1 MHNGIHIIKASAG
14 SGKTY
19 TLAKDYIKLLIA
31 QESPQ
36 LLRGG
41 RERLKLLRGGD
52 NHEHILAITFT
63 NAATSEMKQRIVEQ
77 LFLLGQGDGSRC
89 NYCDDFKRE
98 FEYGSFGEVQSAAR
112 RALSGILFNYNSFSV
127 STIDSFF
134 QTILRTF
141 ARELDCD
148 YNYEIQLDTRYA
160 LAVAVH
166 NMLAKLGS
174 GSQLDSWVEEFIKS
188 SISERNG
195 SGNIYG
201 AGTAADLIKFAET
214 LSSEQYSSQS
224 AGIRQ
229 YLQNKSGGR
238 MMITLFRKRL
248 IALRNA
254 AASSWMDS
262 VKSAIDELHCIP
274 GADDKMSK
282 SKALRKLLDADSNL
296 LPGRVE
302 DYEAKLF
309 GKEFWDKFSCE
320 ASKYYNK
327 GANPM
332 TIAAVDSRV
341 MPKMQEAMAA
351 RLRHK
356 ALAELLSA
364 LWNLGLLG
372 AIDEE
377 LEAYRKDNNLI
388 LMSDTSS
395 MVSKVIDSGVPFM
408 YEHVGTWIN
417 NYMIDEFQD
426 TSRQQYEN
434 FRPLLDD
441 SIGNGHNSLIIGDEK
456 QCIYRFRN
464 SDPELLLHQLEND
477 FSGSHSRQSLDTNFR
492 SRANVV
498 NFNNRF
504 FKDLIARYAASDA
517 TKNFATLQDTYSSI
531 EQKVSPQNAKKHAGY
546 VEVNVMHKVKGS
558 SATPEQYVLQ
568 RVPELI
574 VELRQRG
581 YRLHD
586 IGILVSRRKEGN
598 QVVEAILDYNDR
610 HKNDDGF
617 APIQIMSAESLLLLN
632 SPQVR
637 LIVSVLRFLD
647 STHLSGA
654 AATGNDDS
662 DGIRA
667 AYVRR
672 MLSNQRLYSVIHD
685 FECGVARLRAA
696 GGNMQE
702 VNGDT
707 TPDYGSLLAE
717 SFAADARQTG
727 TPDEKARQYAAKMA
741 RLLPD
746 GNTEPMSIT
755 TIVERIIKEYVL
767 ADGDGRLKE
776 QQVGTTFLLAFQNLV
791 ADFATRSTSGTVREF
806 LQFWDENK
814 DKLAVNSPGDADA
827 VQVMTIHKSK
837 GLQFRCVILPKAEWD
852 MVDQDQKH
860 SSVIWVDRQEWL
872 QGYADNFEGSEQ
884 TVPPLVPMTR
894 RAVSAS
900 ANLRHIT
907 DKMDQESLI
916 DNVNKTYVAFTR
928 AERELYVFAYSPT
941 SSKKDVPPLGCE
953 IEGIMPGID
962 DAQKAPEE
970 DCDIKLGEDQQ
981 PLELL
986 QWTIGEPEESIEAAK
1001 AGDGGTAMEA
1011 MPQYY
1016 VGLSSSD
1023 VVKVSLPEFET
1034 AEQHSG
1040 NAMHRLLSR
1049 VRTAADVD
1057 RALKF
1062 GLTRGIVTDE
1072 PGQYWDAGRISATLH
1087 RLVEDERTRSWFAA
1101 GNRVYNERSI
1111 TYQGPNHDQRHA
1123 RPDRVVRRPD
1133 GTWVVVDYKTGDN
1146 EAKETIGR
1154 YRKQVAGYM
1163 DKIRQSSGG
1172 AAVEGYV
1179 MFLRSWHI
1187 VTVQ

>member
-1 MHNGIHIIKASAG
+1 MGNGIHIIKASAG

-41 RERLKLLRGGD
+41 SDRLKLLRGGD

-89 NYCDDFKRE
+89 NYCDDFKKE
-98 FEYGSFGEVQSAAR
+98 FEYRDFGEVQSAAR

-148 YNYEIQLDTRYA
+148 YNYEIQLDTKYA
-160 LAVAVH
+160 LTVAVH

-188 SISERNG
+188 SISERKD

-201 AGTAADLIKFAET
+201 AGTAGDLVKFAQT
-214 LSSEQYSSQS
+214 LSSEQYGSQS

-229 YLQNKSGGR
+229 YLQGKSGGR
-238 MMITLFRKRL
+238 MLISTFRKRL
-248 IALRNA
+248 IALRNNA
-254 AASSWMDS
+254 ATCWMDS
-262 VKSAIDELHCIP
+262 VKSAIDELHSIP

-282 SKALRKLLDADSNL
+282 GKALRKLLDAESNL
-296 LPGRVE
+296 LPNRVE
-302 DYEAKLF
+302 DYEVKLF
-309 GKEFWDKFSCE
+309 GKEFWDKFCCD

-327 GANPM
+327 GAKPD
-332 TIAAVDSRV
+332 TISEVDSRV
-341 MPKMQEAMAA
+341 MPKMQEAIEA

-356 ALAELLSA
+356 GLTELLSA
-364 LWNLGLLG
+364 LWNVGLLG

-388 LMSDTSS
+388 LMSDTNS

-434 FRPLLDD
+434 FKQLLDD

-464 SDPELLLHQLEND
+464 SDPELLLHQLEDD
-477 FSGSHSRQSLDTNFR
+477 FSGCHSRQSLDTNFR
-492 SRANVV
+492 SRTNVV
-498 NFNNRF
+498 DFNNRF
-504 FKDLIARYAASDA
+504 FTAMISRYRTSGA
-517 TKNFATLQDTYSSI
+517 TIGFATLQSTYASI
-531 EQKVSPQNAKKHAGY
+531 EQKVSPHNANKHKGY
-546 VEVNVMHKVKGS
+546 VEVNVMHKSQGS
-558 SATPEQYVLQ
+558 SATPEQYVLE

-586 IGILVSRRKEGN
+586 IGILVNRRKEGN
-598 QVVEAILDYNDR
+598 KVVESILDYNDT
-610 HKNDDGF
+610 HVGEEGF
-617 APIQIMSAESLLLLN
+617 EPIQIMSAESLLLLN

-654 AATGNDDS
+654 AAGTSNDGTNEA
-662 DGIRA
+662 DGARA
-667 AYVRR
+667 AYVHR
-672 MLSNQRLYSVIHD
+672 MLGNQRLYSVVHD
-685 FECGVARLRAA
+685 FECSVARQRAT
-696 GGNMQE
+696 GDNVQQVDGN
-702 VNGDT
+702 T

-727 TPDEKARQYAAKMA
+727 TAEEKARVYAAKMA

-755 TIVERIIKEYVL
+755 TIVDRIIKEYVL
-767 ADGDGRLKE
+767 ADGNGRLSE
-776 QQVGTTFLLAFQNLV
+776 QQVGTTFMLAFQNLV
-791 ADFATRSTSGTVREF
+791 TDFATRSTSGTVREF

-814 DKLAVNSPGDADA
+814 DRLAVNSPGDADA

-837 GLQFRCVILPKAEWD
+837 GLQFKCVIIPHAEWD
-852 MVDQDQKH
+852 MVDQREG
-860 SSVIWVDRQEWL
+860 VIWVDRQEWL
-872 QGYADNFEGSEQ
+872 KDYSGSFNGSEQ

-900 ANLRHIT
+900 ANLQHIT
-907 DKMDQESLI
+907 DKMNQESLI

-928 AERELYVFAYSPT
+928 AERELYIFACSPS

-953 IEGIMPGID
+953 IESIMPGFDIAGEKLAAKVGD
-962 DAQKAPEE
+962 DELQV
-970 DCDIKLGEDQQ
+970 QQ
-981 PLELL
+981 
-986 QWTIGEPEESIEAAK
+986 WAIGEQEESIVAAK
-1001 AGDGGTAMEA
+1001 AGTSGVEAVA

-1016 VGLSSSD
+1016 VGLSSSE

-1034 AEQHSG
+1034 AEQQSG
-1040 NAMHRLLSR
+1040 NTMHRLLSR

-1057 RALKF
+1057 RALRF
-1062 GLTRGIVTDE
+1062 ALTRGIVTNE
-1072 PGQYWDAGRISATLH
+1072 PGQYWDTRRISATLH
-1087 RLVEDERTRSWFAA
+1087 RLVTDERTRSWFAND
-1101 GNRVYNERSI
+1101 NRVYNERSI
-1111 TYQGPNHDQRHA
+1111 TYQGPSHDQRHA

-1133 GTWVVVDYKTGDN
+1133 GSWVVVDYKTGDN
-1146 EAKETIGR
+1146 ETNDNVAR

-1163 DKIRQSSGG
+1163 DKIRKSAGG

-1179 MFLRSWHI
+1179 VFLRSWHI
-1187 VTVQ
+1187 VKVQ

>member
-1 MHNGIHIIKASAG
+1 MDNGIHIIKASAG

-31 QESPQ
+31 QEAPQ

-41 RERLKLLRGGD
+41 SDRLKLLRGGD

-98 FEYGSFGEVQSAAR
+98 FEYRDFGEVQSAAR

-148 YNYEIQLDTRYA
+148 YNYEIQLDTKYA

-166 NMLAKLGS
+166 NMLAKLGG
-174 GSQLDSWVEEFIKS
+174 GSQLDDWVEEFIKS
-188 SISERNG
+188 MISEQG
-195 SGNIYG
+195 DSGNIYG
-201 AGTAADLIKFAET
+201 SNTAGKLINFAQT

-229 YLQNKSGGR
+229 YLQGKSGGR
-238 MMITLFRKRL
+238 MLIALFRKRL

-254 AASSWMDS
+254 AATCWMDS
-262 VKSAIDELHCIP
+262 VKSAVTELQGIP
-274 GADDKMSK
+274 GAECKMSK
-282 SKALRKLLDADSNL
+282 SKALHKVLDAQPGA
-296 LPGRVE
+296 LPESVD
-302 DYEAKLF
+302 DYEDKLF
-309 GKEFWDKFSCE
+309 GKKFWDNFCCD
-320 ASKYYNK
+320 AGKYYNK
-327 GANPM
+327 GADPA
-332 TIAAVDSRV
+332 TLSEVDSRV
-341 MPKMQEAMAA
+341 MPKMHEAIEA

-364 LWNLGLLG
+364 LWNVGLLG

-388 LMSDTSS
+388 LMSDTNS

-434 FRPLLDD
+434 FKPLLDD

-464 SDPELLLHQLEND
+464 SDPELLLHQLEDD
-477 FSGSHSRQSLDTNFR
+477 FTSSHSRQTLDTNFR
-492 SRANVV
+492 SRTNVV

-504 FKDLIARYAASDA
+504 FTDLISRYGKSEA
-517 TKNFATLQDTYSSI
+517 TKGFATLQDTYASI
-531 EQKVSPQNAKKHAGY
+531 EQKVSQQNARKHPGY
-546 VEVNVMHKVKGS
+546 VEVNVMHKLKGS
-558 SATPEQYVLQ
+558 SATAEQYVTQ

-581 YRLHD
+581 YRQHD
-586 IGILVSRRKEGN
+586 IGILVNRRKEGN
-598 QVVEAILDYNDR
+598 KVVESILDYNDT
-610 HKNDDGF
+610 HMGEEGF
-617 APIQIMSAESLLLLN
+617 EPIQIMSAESLLLLN

-654 AATGNDDS
+654 PAADGDS
-662 DGIRA
+662 EADGAKA
-667 AYVRR
+667 AYMRR
-672 MLSNQRLYSVIHD
+672 MLSDQRLYSVIHD
-685 FECGVARLRAA
+685 FECSVARLRAE
-696 GGNMQE
+696 GGNKQE
-702 VNGDT
+702 VNGNT

-717 SFAADARQTG
+717 SFAADAHAKG
-727 TPDEKARQYAAKMA
+727 SPDEKARAYAAKME

-746 GNTEPMSIT
+746 GSTEPMSIT

-767 ADGDGRLKE
+767 AEGGNGLSE

-814 DKLAVNSPGDADA
+814 DRLAVNSPGDADA

-837 GLQFRCVILPKAEWD
+837 GLQFKCVIIPQAEWD
-852 MVDQDQKH
+852 MVDLDAH
-860 SSVIWVDRQEWL
+860 HRGVIWVDRLEWL
-872 QGYADNFEGSEQ
+872 KDYAGSFDGSEAV
-884 TVPPLVPMTR
+884 VPPLVPMTR

-928 AERELYVFAYSPT
+928 AERELYVFADAPV

-953 IEGIMPGID
+953 IEGIMRGFGDLEGEIIPL
-962 DAQKAPEE
+962 E
-970 DCDIKLGEDQQ
+970 LGDDQQ

-1001 AGDGGTAMEA
+1001 AGSGGAEAVA

-1040 NAMHRLLSR
+1040 SAMHRLLSR
-1049 VRTAADVD
+1049 VRTATDVE

-1062 GLTRGIVTDE
+1062 ALTRGIITDE
-1072 PGQYWDAGRISATLH
+1072 PDQYWDAERIGATLH
-1087 RLVEDERTRSWFAA
+1087 RLVSDEPTSGWFHE

-1111 TYQGPNHDQRHA
+1111 TYQGPDHDQRHA

-1146 EAKETIGR
+1146 ESKEAVGR

-1163 DKIRQSSGG
+1163 SKIRQSAGG

-1187 VTVQ
+1187 IKVQ

>member
-1 MHNGIHIIKASAG
+1 M
-14 SGKTY
+14 
-19 TLAKDYIKLLIA
+19 
-31 QESPQ
+31 
-36 LLRGG
+36 
-41 RERLKLLRGGD
+41 
-52 NHEHILAITFT
+52 
-63 NAATSEMKQRIVEQ
+63 
-77 LFLLGQGDGSRC
+77 
-89 NYCDDFKRE
+89 
-98 FEYGSFGEVQSAAR
+98 
-112 RALSGILFNYNSFSV
+112 
-127 STIDSFF
+127 
-134 QTILRTF
+134 
-141 ARELDCD
+141 
-148 YNYEIQLDTRYA
+148 
-160 LAVAVH
+160 
-166 NMLAKLGS
+166 
-174 GSQLDSWVEEFIKS
+174 
-188 SISERNG
+188 
-195 SGNIYG
+195 
-201 AGTAADLIKFAET
+201 KFAQT
-214 LSSEQYSSQS
+214 LSSEEYGSQS
-224 AGIRQ
+224 AGIRR
-229 YLQNKSGGR
+229 YLQGKSGGR
-238 MMITLFRKRL
+238 MLISLFRKKL

-254 AASSWMDS
+254 AASDWMVS
-262 VKSAIDELHCIP
+262 VKSAITALQGIP
-274 GADDKMSK
+274 GTDDKMAK
-282 SKALRKLLDADSNL
+282 NKALRKIYNANPAE
-296 LPGRVE
+296 LPARVD
-302 DYEAKLF
+302 DYESKLF
-309 GKEFWDKFSCE
+309 GKDFWKTFNCD
-320 ASKYYNK
+320 AGAHYNK
-327 GANPM
+327 GANQA
-332 TIAAVDSRV
+332 TIAAVDSLV
-341 MPKMQEAMAA
+341 MPKIKEAMEA
-351 RLRHK
+351 RLRYK

-388 LMSDTSS
+388 LMSDTNS

-434 FRPLLDD
+434 FKPLLDD

-464 SDPELLLHQLEND
+464 SDPELLLHQLEDD
-477 FSGSHSRQSLDTNFR
+477 FGGCHSRQSLDTNFR

-498 NFNNRF
+498 DFNNRF
-504 FKDLIARYAASDA
+504 FKSLIEHYAEGGA
-517 TKNFATLQDTYSSI
+517 TSGFATLQDTYSSI
-531 EQKVSPQNAKKHAGY
+531 EQKVSPHNAKKHAGY

-558 SATPEQYVLQ
+558 SATPEQYVLE
-568 RVPELI
+568 RVPQLI

-586 IGILVSRRKEGN
+586 IGILVNRRKEGN
-598 QVVEAILDYNDR
+598 RVVEAILDYNDS
-610 HKNDDGF
+610 HKGDEGF
-617 APIQIMSAESLLLLN
+617 EPIQIMSAESLLLLN

-654 AATGNDDS
+654 AVDGGDNTDS
-662 DGIRA
+662 VRA

-672 MLSNQRLYSVIHD
+672 MLGNQRLYSVIHD
-685 FECGVARLRAA
+685 FECSVARLRAT
-696 GGNMQE
+696 GGNVQE

-727 TPDEKARQYAAKMA
+727 TAEEKARLYAAKMA

-767 ADGDGRLKE
+767 ADGNGRLSE

-806 LQFWDENK
+806 LQFWDENN
-814 DKLAVNSPGDADA
+814 DRLAVNSPGDADA

-837 GLQFRCVILPKAEWD
+837 GLQFGCVILPMADWD
-852 MVDQDQKH
+852 MVDQRDG
-860 SSVIWVDRQEWL
+860 VIWVDSQEWL
-872 QGYADNFEGSEQ
+872 KDYANDFAGSEQ
-884 TVPPLVPMTR
+884 TVPPLVPTTR
-894 RAVSAS
+894 SAVSES

-928 AERELYVFAYSPT
+928 AERELYVFAYAPS

-953 IEGIMPGID
+953 IEGIMSGFGKP
-962 DAQKAPEE
+962 KE
-970 DCDIKLGEDQQ
+970 DKIMLGEDDQQ
-981 PLELL
+981 PLEVR
-986 QWTIGEPEESIEAAK
+986 QWTIGQQEECIEAGK
-1001 AGDGGTAMEA
+1001 AGDGDADTAA

-1016 VGLSSSD
+1016 VGLSSSE
-1023 VVKVSLPEFET
+1023 VVTVSLPEFET
-1034 AEQHSG
+1034 AEQQSG
-1040 NAMHRLLSR
+1040 NTMHRLLSR

-1057 RALKF
+1057 RALRF
-1062 GLTRGIVTDE
+1062 ALARGIVTDE
-1072 PGQYWDAGRISATLH
+1072 PGQYWDAERISATLH
-1087 RLVEDERTRSWFAA
+1087 RLVTDERTRDWFAD

-1111 TYQGPNHDQRHA
+1111 TYQGPGHDQRHA

-1133 GTWVVVDYKTGDN
+1133 GSWVVVDYKTGDN
-1146 EAKETIGR
+1146 ETRETVGR

-1163 DKIRQSSGG
+1163 DKIRQSAGS

-1179 MFLRSWHI
+1179 VFLRSWHI
-1187 VTVQ
+1187 VQVQ